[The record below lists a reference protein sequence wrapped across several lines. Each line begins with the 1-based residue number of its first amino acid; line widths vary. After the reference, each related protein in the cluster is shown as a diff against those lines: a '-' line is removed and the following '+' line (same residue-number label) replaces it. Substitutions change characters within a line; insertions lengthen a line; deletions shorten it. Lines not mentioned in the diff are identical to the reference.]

1 MKSKG
6 TLYAYVAYMLCM
18 LLLNALIF
26 VTPVLQMHQNPF
38 AGAFYEGLRPFCHQL
53 TSRSLCLTPSYSI
66 VDCMPQ
72 DGTLS
77 YSHENVVLLED
88 GSYAYKLPVCARDVA
103 IYLAMLLGGA
113 ILPFVRK
120 VQSTQMPNK
129 WLLAIALVPMAID
142 GTAQLVGLYESTN
155 MLRLITGSIAGFA
168 LQFYIIPMLNMAA
181 DNIFSHFPSLHKI
194 LFK

>member
-1 MKSKG
+1 
-6 TLYAYVAYMLCM
+6 
-18 LLLNALIF
+18 
-26 VTPVLQMHQNPF
+26 
-38 AGAFYEGLRPFCHQL
+38 
-53 TSRSLCLTPSYSI
+53 
-66 VDCMPQ
+66 MPQ

-168 LQFYIIPMLNMAA
+168 LPFYIIPMLNMAA